1 MHRSLALFYALILA
15 TVSIASTGLAANTDM
30 LRFELSQGGKDRLQL
45 SLRRNVTPNRS
56 TGSSVELRE
65 LAGFDRA
72 ALQRQDGAP
81 VGFALVREPGR
92 LDCSGS
98 TARQRANGT
107 CRFAGDPSFIS
118 FLVASGVRRPT
129 EGEWLDLTMVGARR
143 SLVEAL
149 KQGRYAMPTPSALVG
164 LTAVGV
170 TPDYIRDM
178 AAHGYRPRRTD
189 DFIPLKAL
197 DVSPAYIRS
206 LKSIGYDRV
215 PADQLIQLK
224 ALGITADFIASFQRR
239 GYRNLSVSRLVQ
251 LKALGISPDDLGRR
265 TSDRATFITTDGAA
279 PQIMSALLP

>member
-1 MHRSLALFYALILA
+1 MHRSLALFFALILA
-15 TVSIASTGLAANTDM
+15 TASIASTGLAADADT
-30 LRFELSQGGKDRLQL
+30 LRFELSEGGKDRLQL

-56 TGSSVELRE
+56 TSSSVEPGE

-72 ALQRQDGAP
+72 SLRGRNGAP
-81 VGFALVREPGR
+81 VSFALVREPGR
-92 LDCSGS
+92 LVCSGNS
-98 TARQRANGT
+98 AARRAKGT
-107 CRFAGDPSFIS
+107 CRFAGDPAFIS

-149 KQGRYAMPTPSALVG
+149 KQGRYDMPTPNALIG
-164 LTAVGV
+164 LAAVGV

-178 AAHGYRPRRTD
+178 ASHGYRPRRTD

-206 LKSIGYDRV
+206 LKSVGYDRV
-215 PADQLIQLK
+215 PVDQLIQLK
-224 ALGITADFIASFQRR
+224 ALGITADFIANFQRQ
-239 GYRNLSVSRLVQ
+239 GYRDLSVSRLVQ
-251 LKALGISPDDLGRR
+251 LKALGIGPDDLGRR
-265 TSDRATFITTDGAA
+265 TSIRATFMSTDGPA